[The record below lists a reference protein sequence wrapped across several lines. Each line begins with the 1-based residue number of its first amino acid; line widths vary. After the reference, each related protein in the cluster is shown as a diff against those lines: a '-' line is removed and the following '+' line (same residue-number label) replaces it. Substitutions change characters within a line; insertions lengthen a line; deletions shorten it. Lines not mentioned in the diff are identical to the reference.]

1 MPEDFFFL
9 ITKSPPKI
17 VAELLHK
24 AQKYMNEEDAVIMK
38 EMASKRKRDEG
49 TSCHPNKKKEAR
61 STGQTSDKKKGFLDQ
76 RSRLTNS
83 TPLVMPIK

>member
-1 MPEDFFFL
+1 
-9 ITKSPPKI
+9 
-17 VAELLHK
+17 
-24 AQKYMNEEDAVIMK
+24 MNAEDAIIMK